1 MKKPDTSAL
10 AGRMRE
16 KLAGLWNALYRYHYI
31 VGMQTARLCSRLGR
45 FVRRATAP
53 ARRRLALFW
62 RHAGQLP
69 LHRQARR
76 HRQFMRRLS
85 CGWEELRQARRE
97 GLRHTAA
104 CFGGLCR
111 RAVHRYRSE
120 LLGIWSVVGP
130 AAACVVLLVT
140 VLAWANTDFC
150 LSLTYQGQQLG
161 YIDNEVTYEQA
172 AAMAKERV
180 VNVDNSFSVEAVPTL
195 AVTVQGRAP
204 VLNNTELCDAILRTA
219 GDSIAEATGLYIN
232 NEFIGAMESAD
243 ELNGLLEGI
252 KDGYYDRNDP
262 NQRSEFVQPVNVI
275 EGLFP
280 ALTVVDANTIRAKLT
295 SEAVVEKTYTV
306 QSGDTLSQIAS
317 KNDMTTAELR
327 NMNPTFAST
336 DMVHIGDVLTVQRPQ
351 PFLQV
356 KVIKTIYYTEKIN
369 YNTQYQQNTSK
380 PVTYSKVLTKGEEG
394 SRDVVAEVTYL
405 DGLESGRQI
414 IQSTV
419 TKEPVTQVIER
430 GTQRVQSSSGVDV
443 VIGDGKTTGTMIWPV
458 PICHNMSRGFSS
470 GHRGLDI
477 CNGPVTV
484 RGKPAIAADG
494 GKVIMAATGW
504 NGGYGNVVKI
514 QHSNGLITLYAHL
527 QSIMVVNGQTV
538 SQGQTV
544 GLIGSTGNSTGPH
557 LHFEVWRNGV
567 RVNPLNYVS
576 P

>member
-1 MKKPDTSAL
+1 
-10 AGRMRE
+10 MRE

-45 FVRRATAP
+45 FVRRATVP
-53 ARRRLALFW
+53 ARQRLALLW
-62 RHAGQLP
+62 RHAVQLP

-76 HRQFMRRLS
+76 HRQFLRHLS
-85 CGWEELRQARRE
+85 RAGEELRQARCQ
-97 GLRHTAA
+97 GLRRTAA
-104 CFGGLCR
+104 CFGHLCR
-111 RAVHRYRSE
+111 RAVHRYRGE
-120 LLGIWSVVGP
+120 LLGIWGVVGP
-130 AAACVVLLVT
+130 TAACVVLLLT
-140 VLAWANTDFC
+140 VSAWMHTDFC
-150 LSLTYQGQQLG
+150 LSLAYQGQQLG
-161 YIDNEVTYEQA
+161 YIDNEGTYEQA

-180 VNVDNSFSVEAVPTL
+180 VNVDNSFSVEAVPAL
-195 AVTVQGRAP
+195 AVTVQGNNA
-204 VLNNTELCDAILRTA
+204 VLDNAELCDAILRTA
-219 GDSIAEATGLYIN
+219 GDSIAEATGLYVDGK
-232 NEFIGAMESAD
+232 FVGAMESAD

-262 NQRSEFVQPVNVI
+262 NQRAEFVQPVDML

-280 ALTVVDANTIRAKLT
+280 ALTVVDGNTIRDKLT
-295 SEAVVEKTYTV
+295 SEAVVKKTYTV

-327 NMNPTFAST
+327 NMNPAYAST

-356 KVIKTIYYTEKIN
+356 RVIKTIYYSEKIA
-369 YNTQYQQNTSK
+369 YNTQYKQNTSK

-394 SRDVVAEVTYL
+394 SRDIVAEVTYL
-405 DGLESGRQI
+405 DGLESNRQI

-419 TKEPVTQVIER
+419 TKEPVTRVVER
-430 GTQRVQSSSGVDV
+430 GTQRVQSSSGFEV
-443 VIGDGKTTGTMIWPV
+443 VQGDGQTTGTMIWPV

-470 GHRGLDI
+470 GHRALDI
-477 CNGPVTV
+477 ANGPVTV

-494 GKVIMAATGW
+494 GKVIYAGW
-504 NGGYGNVVKI
+504 YGGYGNMVKI

-527 QSIMVVNGQTV
+527 QSIRVVKGQDVT
-538 SQGQTV
+538 QGQTV

-576 P
+576 R